1 MAGFYI
7 GQGMTKDEAMEK
19 VAMVV
24 EGVYSAKA
32 ANKLAEKYNIEMP
45 IVNVV
50 NSVLFDGLSA
60 KDAVYELMTRSKKD
74 ESSELEW

>member
-1 MAGFYI
+1 M
-7 GQGMTKDEAMEK
+7 GQGMSKDEAMDK

-50 NSVLFDGLSA
+50 NAVLFDGMA
-60 KDAVYELMTRSKKD
+60 TKDAVLELMTRSKKD
-74 ESSELEW
+74 ETSDLDW